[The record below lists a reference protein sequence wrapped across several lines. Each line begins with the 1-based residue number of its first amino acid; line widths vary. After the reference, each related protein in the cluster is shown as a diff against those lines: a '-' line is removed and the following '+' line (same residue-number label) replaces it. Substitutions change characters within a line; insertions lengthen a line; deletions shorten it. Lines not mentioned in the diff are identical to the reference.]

1 MTTRSLLLI
10 ALLLFIHTA
19 SSAQTASEIESEF
32 GKPTNAYSVSA
43 NVWMTPDFAE
53 DGQVCRMRLYQKR
66 ISGNTNYVGKL
77 TFADFK
83 KVVDRL
89 VPPEIR
95 GVRGE
100 PFDENGSTMGG
111 GVIWATFTYEI
122 VRITYSGGLRMSAA
136 DLKDSK
142 PFNFDEMFNSL
153 PPEDSKESA
162 KPKGDFEA
170 HKSSPVEIVTITWLQ
185 RKCVE

>member
-1 MTTRSLLLI
+1 MSRSLRLI
-10 ALLLFIHTA
+10 AVLLFSLTA

-43 NVWMTPDFAE
+43 NIWMTPDFAA

-83 KVVDRL
+83 DVVDRL

-122 VRITYSGGLRMSAA
+122 VRITYSAGFRISAA
-136 DLKDSK
+136 DFKDSK
-142 PFNFDEMFNSL
+142 PFNFEEMFNSL
-153 PPEDSKESA
+153 PPEDPKEAA
-162 KPKGDFEA
+162 KPKSEFET